1 MAKVSSKLFNKE
13 SLCLDERRE
22 DAIVIDLAIVVL
34 KLGTREI

>member
-13 SLCLDERRE
+13 SLCLD
-22 DAIVIDLAIVVL
+22 DLAIVVL